1 MPGKINTIPPSPVE
15 KKLLEKF
22 AETIAGQCDL
32 LDQLARQLITLEL
45 ALPGLYAT
53 VLKLVSGDKAT
64 LQPSVILWIAFGCWL
79 AALLL
84 TLISLIPRKWL
95 VNREIMQ
102 QNPRQNSKQD
112 PKQGRRVK
120 TRELGIED
128 FFKKS
133 ARYKRR
139 LLLPACLLF
148 FAGIVCAAIAIF

>member
-1 MPGKINTIPPSPVE
+1 MPETKATIPPSPVV
-15 KKLLEKF
+15 KKLQEKF
-22 AETIAGQCDL
+22 AETIAGQADL
-32 LDQLARQLITLEL
+32 LDHLARQLIALEL

-64 LQPSVILWIAFGCWL
+64 LTFSVILWFAFGLWL

-84 TLISLIPRKWL
+84 TLASLFPRKW
-95 VNREIMQ
+95 VVDREIMQ
-102 QNPRQNSKQD
+102 QD
-112 PKQGRRVK
+112 PKAK

-128 FFKKS
+128 FFKRS
-133 ARYKRR
+133 ARYKRW